1 MPIPAPTPP
10 SEERRL
16 AALYEYELLDTPSED
31 LFDSFT
37 RLAAR
42 LCDTPI
48 SLITL
53 VDRDRQ
59 WFKSSVGLD
68 VRETPR
74 EVAFCA
80 HTILGDGPFEVRDAS
95 ADPRFADNPL
105 VTGDPEIRFY
115 AGYPLRSTD
124 GEAIGTVCVIDRKP
138 RTLTPKQHDALAA
151 IAGAIVEQFEARRTL
166 LRLFDS
172 SQTELY
178 HVDLAAQRILFASDA
193 ARRNLGYSMEEIR
206 RLPLDALLPS
216 LAKEGRLAERLG
228 ELHAQ
233 PGRRLTVR
241 TPARRKDGSTYPIE
255 LRIELISTRQRE
267 IALVVA
273 TDLTESERAQQRIN
287 LLSAAIEAAQ
297 DPIILAKPGAT
308 PEEAP
313 TIVYANDAFIRMKGA
328 TRPDQVIGHHVDDFF
343 GPKTDRSRLVFMRKE
358 AMAGRAAMVEYISY
372 RIDGSHYHTEASAR
386 PLLDEQGVM
395 THYVMVQRDVTE
407 QVLRGA
413 QLALQNERLTAI
425 TSIARTL
432 FASLEPSVLVEAL
445 LSGVHELVD
454 GRATLYAPRPR
465 GGFGATA
472 DLSLEDD
479 AEPGD
484 SFVAL
489 ASRSDV
495 CVLDELEQRAA
506 VRVPGSG
513 GGTAYV
519 LDVQR
524 TAAFSTADVFALG
537 LLGQYFAVAARNVE
551 LYLELASRRDAV
563 VELNQVK
570 NDLIAMLAHDFK
582 GPLTTIVGFADVLAD
597 DERFDQEARQYLGMI
612 SSSAMRLAS
621 LATDTLALSR
631 LEQNELA
638 LTLADVDLVALV
650 RDVVR
655 VFSVTRPLDLRV
667 IGGNLTV
674 AGDAARLRQVVEN
687 LVGNAIKYSPGGEAV
702 EVSLRAR
709 QGGVELSVRDRGI
722 GIPDSERGK
731 LFGRF
736 ARASNARALGHQRH
750 RLRTVSRQDD
760 RRAARR
766 PRRSG
771 VGRRT
776 GLDVPRVRAV
786 ALGAPHDRVAPRRA
800 ARRGRRRA
808 LVRGAR
814 AARRRLRG
822 DGVDE
827 RRRPAAHARRRPLR
841 RGAGRRGPPR
851 HAGGTIPHPH
861 QRHAARAHGPAHT
874 GRTRRLGRG
883 LDEAVLDERPVRRN
897 GRGPGPR
904 ERPKAERR
912 GDPGYLVTAPGPPTW
927 RSPSY
932 DCR

>member
-1 MPIPAPTPP
+1 MAVPAPFPP

-16 AALYEYELLDTPSED
+16 AALYEFELLDTPSED

-59 WFKSSVGLD
+59 WFKSSLGLD

-74 EVAFCA
+74 EIAFCA
-80 HTILGDGPFEVRDAS
+80 HTILGEAMFEVNDAS

-105 VTGDPEIRFY
+105 VTHDPNIRFY
-115 AGYPLRSTD
+115 AGFPLRSSD
-124 GEAIGTVCVIDRKP
+124 GEAVGTVCVIDR
-138 RTLTPKQHDALAA
+138 RARALTAEQRDALAA
-151 IAGAIVEQFEARRTL
+151 IADAIVEQFEARRTL

-193 ARRNLGYSMEEIR
+193 ARRNLGYTMEELR
-206 RLPLDALLPS
+206 RLPLYALLPS
-216 LAKEGRLAERLG
+216 LAREGRLAERIE
-228 ELHAQ
+228 ELHAH

-255 LRIELISTRQRE
+255 LRIELISARHRE

-308 PEEAP
+308 PDESP
-313 TIVYANDAFIRMKGA
+313 TIVYANDAFIRTKGA
-328 TRPDQVIGHHVDDFF
+328 TRPDEVIGHRADDFF
-343 GPKTDRSRLVFMRKE
+343 GPKTDRSRLVTMRAE
-358 AMAGRAAMVEYISY
+358 LMAGRAARVEYISY
-372 RIDGSHYHTEASAR
+372 RIDGTSYHTEASVR
-386 PLLDEQGVM
+386 PLLDEQGTM

-465 GGFGATA
+465 GGFGATT
-472 DLSLEDD
+472 DLSLDDD
-479 AEPGD
+479 AAPGD
-484 SFVAL
+484 AFVAL

-524 TAAFSTADVFALG
+524 RAAFSTADVFAIG

-551 LYLELASRRDAV
+551 LYRELASRRDAV

-597 DERFDQEARQYLGMI
+597 DERFDHEARQYLGMI

-638 LTLADVDLVALV
+638 LTLAEVDLAPLV

-667 IGGNLTV
+667 SGGSLTV
-674 AGDAARLRQVVEN
+674 TGDAARLRQVVEN
-687 LVGNAIKYSPGGEAV
+687 LVGNAIKYSPGGEPV
-702 EVSLRAR
+702 EVTLRGR
-709 QGGVELSVRDRGI
+709 QSGVELSVRDRGI
-722 GIPDSERGK
+722 GIPDTERGK

-736 ARASNARALGHQRH
+736 ARASNARALGISGTGFGLYLAKTIVELHGGHIDVESVEGQGSTFRVFVPAQPAH
-750 RLRTVSRQDD
+750 RAS
-760 RRAARR
+760 AARR
-766 PRRSG
+766 VALLDADGDARSYVAHTLRDDG
-771 VGRRT
+771 Y
-776 GLDVPRVRAV
+776 AV
-786 ALGAPHDRVAPRRA
+786 AVATTGEDLLRTLA
-800 ARRGRRRA
+800 DARFDVA
-808 LVRGAR
+808 LVDADRLGMPPESFLARTNGTPCVRMGLRMPTSPDGWDAVLTKPFLMKDLYGAME
-814 AARRRLRG
+814 AALDRTN
-822 DGVDE
+822 
-827 RRRPAAHARRRPLR
+827 
-841 RGAGRRGPPR
+841 GRRGP
-851 HAGGTIPHPH
+851 
-861 QRHAARAHGPAHT
+861 
-874 GRTRRLGRG
+874 
-883 LDEAVLDERPVRRN
+883 DS
-897 GRGPGPR
+897 
-904 ERPKAERR
+904 
-912 GDPGYLVTAPGPPTW
+912 TAQ
-927 RSPSY
+927 
-932 DCR
+932 